1 MLPYPTGNLFQDQTL
16 FQQEKHYAAL
26 APLMAI
32 TGIFAHPVA
41 STMLPLILFFIFY
54 WRKMELAQ
62 LIALRAA
69 DLAFTAQLFMVTASL
84 LFAGYF
90 SLYPTTEHDAHRLVT
105 ITTLIVL
112 IYMVAS
118 FLIGTIQAFRGK
130 AFKYFLSL
138 KIAER
143 IYNAVSKKNTPRD

>member
-1 MLPYPTGNLFQDQTL
+1 LY
-16 FQQEKHYAAL
+16 QQEKNYAAL

-32 TGIFAHPVA
+32 TGVFAHPVA
-41 STMLPLILFFIFY
+41 STVLPLILFFIFY

-69 DLAFTAQLFMVTASL
+69 DLAFTAQLFMVTVSL
-84 LFAGYF
+84 IFAGVL
-90 SLYPTTEHDAHRLVT
+90 SLYQITKQDAHNIFILTT
-105 ITTLIVL
+105 IVVL
-112 IYMVAS
+112 IYMIVS
-118 FLIGTIQAFRGK
+118 LLIGTVQAFRGK

-143 IYNAVSKKNTPRD
+143 IYTAVSNKNTPSD